1 MEVLGAN
8 SNALGLPEESEHLCF
23 CLQITPEDAQCS
35 EITHGEARTL
45 HDSHHETVE
54 CGGVWKEETNIRI
67 KEKKKEN
74 ALI

>member
-1 MEVLGAN
+1 ML
-8 SNALGLPEESEHLCF
+8 NAQRLHIERQGP
-23 CLQITPEDAQCS
+23 
-35 EITHGEARTL
+35 GTL